1 MRACST
7 NRQKVKKNSITWGRS
22 KTTKP
27 WPVYCGV
34 RVNSAATLSVMV
46 VHFDH
51 RFWRHS
57 GLRINLKNNYQDIQS
72 SK

>member
-7 NRQKVKKNSITWGRS
+7 YRQKVKKNSITWGRS

-51 RFWRHS
+51 
-57 GLRINLKNNYQDIQS
+57 
-72 SK
+72 